1 MELRIVDPRLLQAN
15 PNNPRRTAAGK
26 EMDDLLVASVKAV
39 GLVHPPLVRPAGNG
53 LEIIAGHRRVA
64 AAIEVG
70 LTEIHV
76 EVAEHADGGDDMR
89 AYVEN
94 FARAPMA
101 APDRW
106 QHINRLLEMGW
117 TDQAIAET
125 LTLPVREVRKAQ
137 LLGKIHPDIFAYIAE
152 SGDMPSP
159 SYWKT
164 IALAAPKEQ
173 AAAWKRRKPKGKKG
187 GGVNWVEL
195 HRALDRRRIAQRHA
209 RFDAELAR
217 VHEVTWS
224 EDLFAEPEDAIHT
237 TNVEGF
243 MGAQL
248 EWLTSHHIPALQER
262 GYSAVLLETDRYGT
276 AGLPKGA
283 HREYGLDPEKA
294 PKTVCR
300 GFYLDHSG
308 EIGCTL
314 YRMPQKLLGKGKGG
328 ASAAITAKPSRP
340 PITKLGEQL
349 VGSMRTTALGEALRD
364 GPVEDDQLL
373 ALLVLAFAARN
384 VRVTSHEAGFRAEQG
399 LAARV
404 LRHADAG
411 LELASLDEIRAA
423 AREML
428 AHVLNCDV
436 SFHSGSGLAGRI
448 AGALLG
454 ADHRLPHMA
463 TEEFLGCLSKPELER
478 TAAAVNILP
487 RQTGKATRAAMVEQ
501 LKPGEGGRSW
511 RWECA
516 GFAPSL
522 AELAQFGAAWD
533 GPDNGDSGGPPA
545 ASGEDEPPEDLPD
558 EEGHR
563 QAA

>member
-39 GLVHPPLVRPAGNG
+39 GLVHPPLVRPAGDS

-64 AAIEVG
+64 SAIEAG
-70 LTEIHV
+70 LEEIHV
-76 EVAEHADGGDDMR
+76 EVVQHADGCDDMR

-117 TDQAIAET
+117 TEQAIAET

-137 LLGKIHPDIFAYIAE
+137 LLGKIHPDIFAYIAG

-164 IALAAPKEQ
+164 IALAAPKDQ
-173 AAAWKRRKPKGKKG
+173 AAAWKRHKPKGRKS
-187 GGVNWVEL
+187 GGVNWLEL
-195 HRALDRRRIAQRHA
+195 HRTLDRRRIAQRLA
-209 RFDAELAR
+209 CFDAELAR
-217 VHEVTWS
+217 AHGVTWS

-237 TNVEGF
+237 TNVGGF

-262 GYSAVLLETDRYGT
+262 GYSAVLLEADHYGT
-276 AGLPKGA
+276 AELPKGA

-300 GFYLDHSG
+300 GFYLSHSG

-314 YRMPQKLLGKGKGG
+314 YRMPQKLPGKGKGG
-328 ASAAITAKPSRP
+328 AKAAMTAKRP
-340 PITKLGEQL
+340 RISKVGDQL
-349 VGSMRTTALGEALRD
+349 VGSMRTTALGEVLRG

-373 ALLVLAFAARN
+373 ALLVLAFSARN
-384 VRVTSHEAGFRAEQG
+384 VRVASHEAGFRAEQR

-404 LRHADAG
+404 LRQADAG

-478 TAAAVNILP
+478 AAAAVNILP

-511 RWECA
+511 RWEGA

-533 GPDNGDSGGPPA
+533 GPDDGDSGEPPA

-558 EEGHR
+558 EEEYR